1 MMDKRKPLVIGL
13 CLLLLISFAGCI
25 GPEETLDPTIKRIKD
40 AGKLLVGTHAPYAP
54 MEYFDEN
61 GNIIGFDID
70 IAEMIAAELNVE
82 LEIKNLEFGE
92 LIDAVKNGEVD
103 MIIAAITITAER
115 AEQVLFSNA
124 YLNAGQVIIVNES
137 NQDISIP
144 DDLENKSV
152 GVQSGTTSEAEALKY
167 TNSTLVKVYD
177 HYLEARADLIAG
189 GIDAIIIDYPAGLG
203 LIKNISGLK
212 IVGEPFTDELY
223 GIAVKKGEQALK
235 TEIDDLIASGEIK
248 ELEDKWF

>member
-1 MMDKRKPLVIGL
+1 
-13 CLLLLISFAGCI
+13 
-25 GPEETLDPTIKRIKD
+25 
-40 AGKLLVGTHAPYAP
+40 
-54 MEYFDEN
+54 
-61 GNIIGFDID
+61 
-70 IAEMIAAELNVE
+70 
-82 LEIKNLEFGE
+82 
-92 LIDAVKNGEVD
+92 
-103 MIIAAITITAER
+103 MIIAAITITTER

-124 YLNAGQVIIVNES
+124 YLNAGQVIIVNEF
-137 NQDISIP
+137 NQNISIP

-167 TNSTLVKVYD
+167 TNSSLVKVYD

-189 GIDAIIIDYPAGLG
+189 EIDAIIIDYPAGLG

-235 TEIDDLIASGEIK
+235 TEIDDLIASSEIK
-248 ELEDKWF
+248 ELEAKWF

>member
-1 MMDKRKPLVIGL
+1 MDKRMLLVLML
-13 CLLLLISFAGCI
+13 CLFLLLPFSGCT

-61 GNIIGFDID
+61 GDIIGFDID
-70 IAEMIAAELNVE
+70 IAEMIAEKLDVE
-82 LEIKNLEFGE
+82 LEVKNLEFLE
-92 LIDAVKNGEVD
+92 LIDAVRNGEVD
-103 MIIAAITITAER
+103 MIIAAITITTAR

-124 YLNAGQVIIVNES
+124 YLNAGQIIIVNES
-137 NQDISIP
+137 NQDISTP
-144 DDLENKSV
+144 EDLENKSV
-152 GVQSGTTSEAEALKY
+152 GVGNGTTSEKEALKY
-167 TNSTLVKVYD
+167 TNSTLVKRYD
-177 HYLEARADLIAG
+177 HYLEAREDLIAG
-189 GIDAIIIDYPAGLG
+189 EIDAIIIDYPAGVG
-203 LIKNISGLK
+203 LLKDTSGLK
-212 IVGEPFTDELY
+212 IVGESFTDELY

>member
-1 MMDKRKPLVIGL
+1 MMDKRKPLVIWF
-13 CLLLLISFAGCI
+13 CLFLLISFAGCI

-61 GNIIGFDID
+61 GDIIGFDID
-70 IAEMIAAELNVE
+70 IAEMIAEKLDVE
-82 LEIKNLEFGE
+82 LEIKNH
-92 LIDAVKNGEVD
+92 GEVD
-103 MIIAAITITAER
+103 MIIAAITITTER

-124 YLNAGQVIIVNES
+124 YLNAGQVIIVNEF
-137 NQDISIP
+137 NQNISIP

-167 TNSTLVKVYD
+167 TNSSLVKVYD

-189 GIDAIIIDYPAGLG
+189 EIDAIIIDYPAGLG

-235 TEIDDLIASGEIK
+235 TEIDDLIASSEIK
-248 ELEDKWF
+248 ELEAKWF